1 MLESADYIDQYVDLL
16 TPAQIEES
24 LHAVAV
30 GSESGSR
37 LRGTYLSFLFAVCM
51 LYDVCIL

>member
-1 MLESADYIDQYVDLL
+1 MCFLKTDTGEPSRMLESAEYIDQNVDLL

-30 GSESGSR
+30 GSEVH
-37 LRGTYLSFLFAVCM
+37 T
-51 LYDVCIL
+51 